1 MNDLEK
7 KLKKIKIHIVTS
19 FLFIVLIALQIVVML
34 LNIRSTVN
42 KVPNRQPLN
51 LIIMSIMF
59 LIAAITWL
67 VERIR
72 IIIFAFNF
80 KDKTSAVLMLAGFVF
95 DIIGIVGLFLLKKQV
110 KQLILSTSED
120 NQDKINNDCGR

>member
-7 KLKKIKIHIVTS
+7 RLKKIKIHIVTS

-34 LNIRSTVN
+34 LNSRSTVN

-95 DIIGIVGLFLLKKQV
+95 DIIGIVGLFILKKQV

-120 NQDKINNDCGR
+120 NQNESNNDFGR

>member
-1 MNDLEK
+1 
-7 KLKKIKIHIVTS
+7 
-19 FLFIVLIALQIVVML
+19 ML
-34 LNIRSTVN
+34 LNSRSTVN

-95 DIIGIVGLFLLKKQV
+95 DIIGIVGLFILKKQV

-120 NQDKINNDCGR
+120 NQNESNNDFGRWKVWTKK